1 MFEMLYVGTEPT
13 RAHDD
18 DAGLDLY
25 VHGDYLLEPGRAI
38 DLDLGVSIKSH
49 PGFWTL
55 LTARSSTMRNKG
67 LIIAQG
73 IIDPGYIGPLY
84 ATAYNITDQDIE
96 INDGDRVAQL
106 IVMPNYTEQCRLTR
120 VDRLPE
126 TKRGTNGFG
135 SSGQ

>member
-1 MFEMLYVGTEPT
+1 MYEMLYVGTEPT

-25 VHGDYLLEPGRAI
+25 VHGDYILGPGQTI
-38 DLDLGVSIKSH
+38 DLDLGVSIKSDE
-49 PGFWTL
+49 GFWTL

-96 INDGDRVAQL
+96 IKNGDRVAQL
-106 IVMPNYTEQCRLTR
+106 IVMPNYTEMCVLTR

-126 TKRGTNGFG
+126 TERGTNGFG

>member
-1 MFEMLYVGTEPT
+1 MFEMQYVGTEPT

-25 VHGDYLLEPGRAI
+25 VHGDYVLGPGQTI
-38 DLDLGVSIKSH
+38 DLDLGVAIKSDA
-49 PGFWTL
+49 GLWTL

-73 IIDPGYIGPLY
+73 VIDPGYTGPLY
-84 ATAYNITDQDIE
+84 ATAYNITDSDVTIK
-96 INDGDRVAQL
+96 NGDRVAQL
-106 IVMPNYTEQCRLTR
+106 IVLPNLTEQTTLRH
-120 VDRLPE
+120 VSRLPDTE
-126 TKRGTNGFG
+126 RGTKGFG